1 MESPAFSKF
10 RSLMDVWDTFL
21 LEQDNANTIR
31 NIIDNNGL
39 IMFFRKDKE
48 YFGTGEDGRI
58 VFAKMKN
65 PNEGMPEGWE
75 KEASFTGYNL
85 SKMLRGEP
93 AQHVFDHKDIKK
105 MKIVDQEKMIKKIS
119 SETADSGKKIKDI
132 KVTIDTKDQKH
143 DRDEAPNF
151 TRTDEE

>member
-10 RSLMDVWDTFL
+10 RSLMDTWDTFL
-21 LEQDNANTIR
+21 LEQDNENAIK
-31 NIIDNNGL
+31 NIIDNNEL
-39 IMFFRKDKE
+39 IFFFKKDKE

-65 PNEGMPEGWE
+65 PDDAMPEGWE
-75 KEASFTGYNL
+75 KEANFTVCNL
-85 SKMLRGEP
+85 SKMVKGEKS
-93 AQHVFDHKDIKK
+93 QNIFNYKNIKNIK
-105 MKIVDQEKMIKKIS
+105 VVDQEKIIKKLS
-119 SETADSGKKIKDI
+119 SETAESGKKISDMKI
-132 KVTIDTKDQKH
+132 TINKKNKKH